1 MVQTKRFFHK
11 VAFESCIMTRET
23 IWQWHSSDNG
33 AYKRESTLDLQQ
45 TTREPGGVAPR
56 DSGFPPLWRE
66 GGGGSQLRPEVQL
79 LTLFQIYTF
88 FAPFTYLDSCAS
100 GRNSCP
106 WLRLQGC
113 YGCAIRKVLPYCGI
127 DTCTS
132 VLKLLFC
139 SGSTLAVFSCNGEA
153 SMWKSGEARQTNC
166 KLHLSINCKRPK
178 VATVS
183 GWNFLKQLK
192 EKDSQITESNFI
204 PLD

>member
-1 MVQTKRFFHK
+1 MVQTKRFFFINWHLNHVLWHAK
-11 VAFESCIMTRET
+11 QSDSDIHQITERTKEKAPWTCNRRHVNRVVLHLETR
-23 IWQWHSSDNG
+23 D
-33 AYKRESTLDLQQ
+33 
-45 TTREPGGVAPR
+45 
-56 DSGFPPLWRE
+56 FPHC
-66 GGGGSQLRPEVQL
+66 GGGQLRPEVQL

-88 FAPFTYLDSCAS
+88 FAPFTYLDSRAS

-139 SGSTLAVFSCNGEA
+139 SGSTLGVFSCNGEA
-153 SMWKSGEARQTNC
+153 SMWKSGEARQTDC